1 MATIAQ
7 WDINNECNLNCKHCR
22 VSEKNDNEKLSLKEA
37 KSLLSELWY
46 NGTTMLNLSGG
57 EPFLRSDIFEILDF
71 AQKFEDIVITTNGTL
86 LNEEKCKKLSTYK
99 NIKLSISL
107 DGLEETHDKF
117 RRKKGAFRKVIDTLP
132 TLNKYKIRYAIKYTL
147 SKETAKDAVELLNLV
162 AKNGATEFNV
172 RRVIVAGNAKEDMVL
187 SNEEYTNIIRN
198 LIQNCRKLGV
208 KFRTGDP
215 LLIPIFSEVW
225 GIDIEKDDLSKI
237 YAGCQAGDEII
248 YIDYKGNVGACSYI
262 PKFADNIKDKPL
274 DEILSKNKLFI
285 DLRAYKNKLEGK
297 CKECKYKMICGG
309 CRASALALKKSLF
322 EEDPLCLAN

>member
-132 TLNKYKIRYAIKYTL
+132 ILNKYKIRYAIKYTL

-297 CKECKYKMICGG
+297 CKACKYKMICGG

>member
-86 LNEEKCKKLSTYK
+86 LNEEKCKKLSTYN

-132 TLNKYKIRYAIKYTL
+132 ILNKYKIRYAIKYTL

-225 GIDIEKDDLSKI
+225 GIDIKKDDLSKI

>member
-1 MATIAQ
+1 MNNKLKNSKGITLISLMVTIIALLIVSNMTIYSVKDSLGIGRLKDMQ
-7 WDINNECNLNCKHCR
+7 NDIENLNDKI
-22 VSEKNDNEKLSLKEA
+22 SA
-37 KSLLSELWY
+37 YY
-46 NGTTMLNLSGG
+46 N
-57 EPFLRSDIFEILDF
+57 
-71 AQKFEDIVITTNGTL
+71 QYGTL
-86 LNEEKCKKLSTYK
+86 P
-99 NIKLSISL
+99 II
-107 DGLEETHDKF
+107 
-117 RRKKGAFRKVIDTLP
+117 
-132 TLNKYKIRYAIKYTL
+132 
-147 SKETAKDAVELLNLV
+147 
-162 AKNGATEFNV
+162 
-172 RRVIVAGNAKEDMVL
+172 
-187 SNEEYTNIIRN
+187 NEEYTNIIRN

-297 CKECKYKMICGG
+297 CKECKYKMICGHSFVTHG
-309 CRASALALKKSLF
+309 LLYKNLTFLSTRFFDFFVFFLLL
-322 EEDPLCLAN
+322 